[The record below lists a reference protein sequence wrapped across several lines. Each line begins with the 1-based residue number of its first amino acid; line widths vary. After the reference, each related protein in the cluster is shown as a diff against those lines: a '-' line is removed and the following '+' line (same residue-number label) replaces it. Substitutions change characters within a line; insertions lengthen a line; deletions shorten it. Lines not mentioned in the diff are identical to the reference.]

1 MHASLPPA
9 LAPALRRLSTSSEM
23 PRSVSNTPGP
33 CSASAANSGTPRKLS
48 ASDSSL
54 GAEDELA
61 RQVLLVV
68 LNDERH
74 RARIDALLGEV
85 GVQVLKALDVLL
97 ELARLAVG
105 DEHDAVGA
113 LEHEL
118 ARRLVVD
125 LPRHRVELELAS

>member
-1 MHASLPPA
+1 
-9 LAPALRRLSTSSEM
+9 M

-48 ASDSSL
+48 ASDSSATGRISSCGRSCL
-54 GAEDELA
+54 LYCMTSGIA
-61 RQVLLVV
+61 R
-68 LNDERH
+68 
-74 RARIDALLGEV
+74 ASIALLREV
-85 GVQVLKALDVLL
+85 RVQVLEALDVLV

-105 DEHDAVGA
+105 DEHHAVGA
-113 LEHEL
+113 LQHEL